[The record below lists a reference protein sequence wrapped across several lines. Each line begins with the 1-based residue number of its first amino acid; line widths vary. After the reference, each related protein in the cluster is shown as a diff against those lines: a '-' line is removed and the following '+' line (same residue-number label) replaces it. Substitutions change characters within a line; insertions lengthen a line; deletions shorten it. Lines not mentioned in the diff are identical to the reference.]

1 MYFFSST
8 YQRQMI
14 KLNQLLGLVI
24 LFFQVRVVVFG
35 IVVVGEEVSEDEVD
49 DGENHRQPDADQ
61 SPVLRTGKIN
71 LKAINVTFVLNN
83 KSTTYI

>member
-49 DGENHRQPDADQ
+49 DGE
-61 SPVLRTGKIN
+61 
-71 LKAINVTFVLNN
+71 
-83 KSTTYI
+83 